1 MYVMLI
7 ELLVYVLLILIQMI
21 MNKKFSTLVA
31 GLFLAGTLP
40 VGAIHTANGEV
51 PYRTDLVKSAVS
63 SYHCNGVNSIDE
75 TKWYQLVV
83 SEEGDKKGEQANHV
97 DGTGANMTV
106 LTMERD
112 YTTGNLTLTVK
123 KNRRS
128 SIDSFFMEDHNG

>member
-40 VGAIHTANGEV
+40 VGAIHTENGEV

-83 SEEGDKKGEQANHV
+83 SEEGDKEGEQANHV
-97 DGTGANMTV
+97 DGIGANMTV

-112 YTTGNLTLTVK
+112 YTTGNY
-123 KNRRS
+123 
-128 SIDSFFMEDHNG
+128 